1 MDAAENDGNAHKDK
15 QPEEKDQKAEDVSL
29 NSDDREMPDIDPA
42 KENHDSVSEEK
53 QPDIER
59 EKGSSKSVATEN
71 SGKPADI
78 ISPSV
83 DKCSAKELKEPLKD
97 GNKLCSENKDASQAT
112 VSQSAVDA
120 SQPEASKDVEMK
132 DALQSEKDTQDIVK
146 TAGEEVEQAKEV
158 AKGDLI
164 TRDTSVAQQPIG
176 LASVPEN
183 GTAECLYLSISDTV
197 ETE

>member
-1 MDAAENDGNAHKDK
+1 MDAAGNDGNAHKDE
-15 QPEEKDQKAEDVSL
+15 QPEENNQKAEDVSL

-42 KENHDSVSEEK
+42 KQNHDSVSEEK

-59 EKGSSKSVATEN
+59 EKGSSKSVPTEN

-83 DKCSAKELKEPLKD
+83 DKCSAKELEEPLKD
-97 GNKLCSENKDASQAT
+97 GNKLSSENKDASQAT
-112 VSQSAVDA
+112 VSQSAVDNA

-132 DALQSEKDTQDIVK
+132 DALQSEKDAQDIVK
-146 TAGEEVEQAKEV
+146 TVGDEVEQAKEV
-158 AKGDLI
+158 AKDDLI
-164 TRDTSVAQQPIG
+164 TPDTSAAQQPIG

-183 GTAECLYLSISDTV
+183 GTAECLSLYL
-197 ETE
+197 